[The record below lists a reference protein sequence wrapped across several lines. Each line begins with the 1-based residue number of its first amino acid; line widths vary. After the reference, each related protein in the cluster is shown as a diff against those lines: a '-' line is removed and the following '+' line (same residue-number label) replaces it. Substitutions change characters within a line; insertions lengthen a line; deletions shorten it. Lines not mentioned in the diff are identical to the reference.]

1 MLKVLMVWSLAF
13 IIKIVLSVLILHY
26 SFQQDFDNNIM
37 KLILVIVIN
46 LVTDIGPC
54 FSVLE
59 IKFIELFK
67 QMRKEVMK
75 LDTLDKTTGTTSKIM
90 SLDDLDST

>member
-1 MLKVLMVWSLAF
+1 MLKVFMVWSMAF
-13 IIKIVLSVLILHY
+13 ILKIVLSVLILHY
-26 SFQQDFDNNIM
+26 SFQKDFDNNIL

-54 FSVLE
+54 LSVLE

-75 LDTLDKTTGTTSKIM
+75 LDTLDKMDVTTSKIM
-90 SLDDLDST
+90 NIEDLDSA

>member
-1 MLKVLMVWSLAF
+1 
-13 IIKIVLSVLILHY
+13 
-26 SFQQDFDNNIM
+26 
-37 KLILVIVIN
+37 VIN

-54 FSVLE
+54 LSVLE

-75 LDTLDKTTGTTSKIM
+75 LDTLDKTTGTTLKMM
-90 SLDDLDST
+90 SLDDLDSA